1 MYTLNCSGKLV
12 MIDEPVVMGIINVT
26 PDSFY
31 AGSRAS
37 NKQDIVAIAKQ
48 MLDDGASFI
57 DIGGQSTRPG
67 SKKISAEEEAA
78 RVLPAV
84 ENILKEFPGI
94 TLSIDTYH
102 SDVARQAV
110 QAGASMINDIGG
122 GWFDE
127 NMLNTV
133 ATLKVPYICMH
144 NNTSLENMHNR
155 ANYKNITLEVIDYF
169 IERIEACKVAGIV
182 DVIFDPGFGFY
193 KNADDNLRLLKKLD
207 NLKILQKPILSGLSR
222 KSTVYKTLNISPEE
236 ALNGSTVLH
245 TLALNNGANIIR
257 THDVKAAKEAIILY
271 SRYAS
276 S

>member
-182 DVIFDPGFGFY
+182 DVIIDPGFGFY

-257 THDVKAAKEAIILY
+257 THDVKASKEAIILY